1 MKEIKLTDVP
11 YGDSIYVIYYIKGI
25 HEPKIYNTISP
36 IMTEEE
42 DYYEQTFQDIFNEI
56 ETKENGEISHCMIIA
71 ESGLDGVVY
80 RYNNYSDGKIYECGT
95 TRGYA

>member
-1 MKEIKLTDVP
+1 MEEIKPTNLP

-36 IMTEEE
+36 IMTEEK
-42 DYYEQTFQDIFNEI
+42 DYYQQTFQGIFNKI
-56 ETKENGEISHCMIIA
+56 ENKENGKISHCMIIA

-80 RYNNYSDGKIYECGT
+80 RYINYSEGKIYECGT
-95 TRGYA
+95 TRWYA

>member
-1 MKEIKLTDVP
+1 MKEIKLTDIP

-42 DYYEQTFQDIFNEI
+42 DYYELTFQDIFNEI
-56 ETKENGEISHCMIIA
+56 ENKENGKISHCMIIA

-80 RYNNYSDGKIYECGT
+80 RYNNYNKGEIIEVGT

>member
-1 MKEIKLTDVP
+1 MP

-36 IMTEEE
+36 IMTEEK
-42 DYYEQTFQDIFNEI
+42 DYYELTFQDIFNKI
-56 ETKENGEISHCMIIA
+56 ETKENGEISHCMIIS
-71 ESGLDGVVY
+71 EFGLSGMVY
-80 RYNNYSDGKIYECGT
+80 RYNNYNKGEIIEVGS

>member
-1 MKEIKLTDVP
+1 MEEIKLTDVP
-11 YGDSIYVIYYIKGI
+11 YGDSIYVIYYIKGKLN
-25 HEPKIYNTISP
+25 PKIYHTISP
-36 IMTEEE
+36 LLNDKQEF
-42 DYYEQTFQDIFNEI
+42 YEQTFQDIFNEI
-56 ETKENGEISHCMIIA
+56 ENKENGKISHCMIIA